1 VLDAIAGDSSWYIA
15 GSFSVRFA
23 KSGRLKVDPFG
34 ALDIA
39 FLTAGVGFD
48 NSVLKVLALSDNK
61 TMAFGNFTKFNGVL
75 CNRIARLADDGSID
89 TTFNSGGGA
98 NNTVRSALLQPDN
111 KVVIA
116 GTFTSYNGLLL

>member
-1 VLDAIAGDSSWYIA
+1 
-15 GSFSVRFA
+15 
-23 KSGRLKVDPFG
+23 
-34 ALDIA
+34 
-39 FLTAGVGFD
+39 
-48 NSVLKVLALSDNK
+48 VLALSDNK

-89 TTFNSGGGA
+89 TTFNSAGIGA

-116 GTFTSYNGLLL
+116 GTFTSYNGLLANRIARVFLLGC